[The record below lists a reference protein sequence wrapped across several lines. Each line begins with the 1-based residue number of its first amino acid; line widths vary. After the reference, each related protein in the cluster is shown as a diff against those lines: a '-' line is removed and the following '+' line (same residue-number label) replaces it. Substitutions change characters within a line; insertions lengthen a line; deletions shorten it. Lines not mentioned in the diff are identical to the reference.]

1 MARESVTEATLL
13 KTLNRRLQENPDCR
27 GAEITRLEE
36 VPGGV
41 PNWGMEDWRDVDQ
54 ECVRFARRIA
64 LEEFKHYDVAWPK
77 A

>member
-13 KTLNRRLQENPDCR
+13 KTLNKRLQENPDCR

-41 PNWGMEDWRDVDQ
+41 PNWDMELWRDADQ
-54 ECVRFARRIA
+54 ECVRSARRIP
-64 LEEFKHYDVAWPK
+64 LVEFKNYDVAWPN